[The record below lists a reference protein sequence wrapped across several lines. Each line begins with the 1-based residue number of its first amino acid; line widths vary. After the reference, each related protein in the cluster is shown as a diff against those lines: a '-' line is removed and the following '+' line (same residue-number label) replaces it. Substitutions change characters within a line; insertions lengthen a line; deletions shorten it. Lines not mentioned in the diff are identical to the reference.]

1 MIRRSWLAQIN
12 FHSQSPRIRMSW
24 LTQRKFQ
31 RQSPRTRMLWLA
43 QQRNFRWQRDNS
55 QSPRTI
61 RIPHLAPQNFQP
73 KDTIPNS
80 AKIWIESFVV
90 GRISWWGAGDEGRR
104 DRVLMIRG
112 CRRRREFFTTLDSF
126 SLLPSDVTYIHTYM
140 AVQPELEWRI
150 STKSTHTHIFPE
162 NERLSL
168 ISRLGGQE

>member
-1 MIRRSWLAQIN
+1 
-12 FHSQSPRIRMSW
+12 MSW

-112 CRRRREFFTTLDSF
+112 CRWRREFFTTLDSF